1 MRVKSCFEKLSSLLL
16 AAILFVTSGSA
27 ELPASSQVWCLL
39 TCDNCHVCGCL
50 CAFPT
55 TCVWNRKRES
65 ETLDTKVWVT
75 AWRSACSV
83 NQICVWQ
90 SVLARLFACMLDVA
104 IEEACSEV
112 PSAHLG
118 TAWDGSSVDL
128 QRAPLS
134 GTWAHPCQMHTS
146 VSAARG
152 LLPDHKP
159 QDCSEPAE
167 NTWCKSDRA
176 ALTHLQRWKTG
187 SGV

>member
-112 PSAHLG
+112 PSAHLS

-134 GTWAHPCQMHTS
+134 GTCVRLAWVRSS